1 MCCNLVVDLISQL
14 GISIISVGLTA
25 GFGYYIY
32 HVKQKQKIEK
42 ILAVEICIL
51 DDTVKLLLEN
61 IKKVKSDCC
70 KNNIQTKLLELT
82 GQMPY
87 IMLQT
92 TMSTGNVF
100 FLSFKEI
107 MYVCLLIHEIQTF
120 NVVMNNV
127 QSLVKSTSNKILL
140 ENKNN
145 TLERIKEQCNKL
157 NKTISRTTCLPW
169 YEKSIQDIKPHN
181 LK

>member
-1 MCCNLVVDLISQL
+1 MVFDLISQL
-14 GISIISVGLTA
+14 GINIISVGLTA
-25 GFGYYIY
+25 GLGYYIY

-42 ILAVEICIL
+42 ILAVEIYIL

-61 IKKVKSDCC
+61 IEKVKSDCC
-70 KNNIQTKLLELT
+70 ENNIQIKLLELT
-82 GQMPY
+82 GQMPH
-87 IMLQT
+87 IMLQN

-107 MYVCLLIHEIQTF
+107 MNVCSLIHEIQTF

-127 QSLVKSTSNKILL
+127 QSLVKSTSNKVLL

-145 TLERIKEQCNKL
+145 TLDRIKEKCDKL
-157 NKTISRTTCLPW
+157 NNIISRATCLAW
-169 YEKSIQDIKPHN
+169 YKKSIQDIQV
-181 LK
+181 